1 MPTGVRRRGGSY
13 PVRLSL
19 NIDENT
25 STFLD
30 RCEMRTGRTRGELAR
45 EALALGLKP
54 LLERARKRHA
64 SDADAVAA
72 GLDLNA
78 LEPSDASADTVA

>member
-1 MPTGVRRRGGSY
+1 MPTGVKRRGGSY

-19 NIDENT
+19 NIDETT

-54 LLERARKRHA
+54 LLERVRKRRP

-72 GLDLNA
+72 GLDLDA
-78 LEPSDASADTVA
+78 LGPTDAAADAVA